1 MEVPGIAPGSA
12 EPSPSVSTCVFED
25 QISPTVGLLNGPL
38 SASHSRLSP
47 SRQRSL
53 RPATETSP
61 NYRRSPDRLGRAA
74 WGTGH
79 VSYAA
84 KAKLSLAVVFFSR
97 CFTRFRE
104 TSARYLRIRRRV
116 ESSSPPCY
124 QSAAPQRTRGPPRQP
139 SPTCDTN
146 PTSRFRQSP
155 GSACEWTASAFDS
168 LSTNRIYSTFKKFIR
183 QPGRRR
189 DCLPTRRR

>member
-84 KAKLSLAVVFFSR
+84 KAKLSLAVVFFPGVSR
-97 CFTRFRE
+97 GSGKPRHA
-104 TSARYLRIRRRV
+104 TSGSENASNLFHPLVINQQRL
-116 ESSSPPCY
+116 
-124 QSAAPQRTRGPPRQP
+124 SAPGGRKKRPPRLF
-139 SPTCDTN
+139 DTK
-146 PTSRFRQSP
+146 PAAGFRQSP
-155 GSACEWTASAFDS
+155 SADGKKGRIAFAAFRGTQYTPRS
-168 LSTNRIYSTFKKFIR
+168 RTFNGR
-183 QPGRRR
+183 PGRKRS
-189 DCLPTRRR
+189 CVPTRRR